1 MQTSI
6 GKTTKSFF
14 IKILVGIIILPF
26 VFWGMGD
33 VFRGGNQNIVA
44 TIESE
49 KISTQEFTNYLS
61 RLNLS
66 DSERKNINKT
76 KLLDQILKEYIGRK
90 VIELEIKDMGINISD
105 ASLKRIIVNDENFYK
120 NGKFSRIEYEK
131 FLLKNSLSAPSF
143 ENNIIEQEKKMQL
156 LNFLSSGTVIPNFY
170 IEKEFK
176 KENQTKFIRYI
187 NLKDFYKNKKGTK
200 EQFEKIY
207 KENKNIFIEK
217 FKSFSYSEL
226 TPEIL
231 VGKKEYEKNFF
242 SKIDLIE
249 NNIIYGVLS
258 DEITKNY
265 NLKLI
270 NVKNVNK
277 SKINTEGTTLNI
289 EDQLFKKIFSI
300 REVNAGEIVKLKNK
314 YFLIQVNSIENKQR
328 KINDKRVQEVINLQ
342 IDIQNKLETN
352 TKIVKEIS
360 SGAFSQKK
368 MKEFA
373 TKNNLK
379 LQNIKISSLKD
390 NTIFTENLIKKI
402 FLFGDNQVNLIT
414 DSKLMNNFIIYTD
427 KTEYEKF
434 DTTSDK
440 FKIYKAKAKLNFAKE
455 IYKRYDDSINNK
467 YNIEIN
473 GKVIDRIKNSF

>member
-156 LNFLSSGTVIPNFY
+156 LNFLSSGTVITNFY

-187 NLKDFYKNKKGTK
+187 NLKDFYK
-200 EQFEKIY
+200 
-207 KENKNIFIEK
+207 
-217 FKSFSYSEL
+217 
-226 TPEIL
+226 
-231 VGKKEYEKNFF
+231 
-242 SKIDLIE
+242 
-249 NNIIYGVLS
+249 
-258 DEITKNY
+258 
-265 NLKLI
+265 
-270 NVKNVNK
+270 
-277 SKINTEGTTLNI
+277 
-289 EDQLFKKIFSI
+289 
-300 REVNAGEIVKLKNK
+300 
-314 YFLIQVNSIENKQR
+314 
-328 KINDKRVQEVINLQ
+328 
-342 IDIQNKLETN
+342 
-352 TKIVKEIS
+352 
-360 SGAFSQKK
+360 
-368 MKEFA
+368 
-373 TKNNLK
+373 
-379 LQNIKISSLKD
+379 
-390 NTIFTENLIKKI
+390 
-402 FLFGDNQVNLIT
+402 
-414 DSKLMNNFIIYTD
+414 
-427 KTEYEKF
+427 KTY
-434 DTTSDK
+434 
-440 FKIYKAKAKLNFAKE
+440 
-455 IYKRYDDSINNK
+455 
-467 YNIEIN
+467 
-473 GKVIDRIKNSF
+473 

>member
-170 IEKEFK
+170 IEKE
-176 KENQTKFIRYI
+176 
-187 NLKDFYKNKKGTK
+187 L
-200 EQFEKIY
+200 
-207 KENKNIFIEK
+207 
-217 FKSFSYSEL
+217 
-226 TPEIL
+226 
-231 VGKKEYEKNFF
+231 
-242 SKIDLIE
+242 
-249 NNIIYGVLS
+249 
-258 DEITKNY
+258 
-265 NLKLI
+265 
-270 NVKNVNK
+270 
-277 SKINTEGTTLNI
+277 
-289 EDQLFKKIFSI
+289 
-300 REVNAGEIVKLKNK
+300 
-314 YFLIQVNSIENKQR
+314 
-328 KINDKRVQEVINLQ
+328 
-342 IDIQNKLETN
+342 
-352 TKIVKEIS
+352 
-360 SGAFSQKK
+360 
-368 MKEFA
+368 
-373 TKNNLK
+373 
-379 LQNIKISSLKD
+379 
-390 NTIFTENLIKKI
+390 
-402 FLFGDNQVNLIT
+402 
-414 DSKLMNNFIIYTD
+414 
-427 KTEYEKF
+427 
-434 DTTSDK
+434 
-440 FKIYKAKAKLNFAKE
+440 
-455 IYKRYDDSINNK
+455 
-467 YNIEIN
+467 
-473 GKVIDRIKNSF
+473 